1 MKANEFD
8 LLLRRLDEG
17 DESALVDIYNAYG
30 KKIIGVAVS
39 IVGDIQHAQAVL
51 DDVLVLLW
59 NKSKKFN
66 NIVCPDALIYDLARK
81 SACTYYRKYIKK
93 SKRDVSLDDES
104 IADSLI
110 QSYDEGNVDY
120 MLLISKLN
128 DTDRE
133 IINRRIFFKST
144 LAEIAESM
152 NMPEGTLKWRYI
164 QMLHKLTNKITS
176 RKGE

>member
-1 MKANEFD
+1 M
-8 LLLRRLDEG
+8 
-17 DESALVDIYNAYG
+17 
-30 KKIIGVAVS
+30 
-39 IVGDIQHAQAVL
+39 
-51 DDVLVLLW
+51 
-59 NKSKKFN
+59 
-66 NIVCPDALIYDLARK
+66 
-81 SACTYYRKYIKK
+81 
-93 SKRDVSLDDES
+93 DDES